1 MSNGSHEGGN
11 MPKVMLR
18 KGTAGQLV
26 FYIAKKDLEDEVVSL
41 QFDQPDK
48 WGGRTRT
55 EGRLQVFSGAI
66 ARAAAASR
74 DGAGSKNLATVEP
87 R

>member
-1 MSNGSHEGGN
+1 

-26 FYIAKKDLEDEVVSL
+26 FYVAKKDLEDEVVSV

-48 WGGRTRT
+48 WGG
-55 EGRLQVFSGAI
+55 EMLLK
-66 ARAAAASR
+66 
-74 DGAGSKNLATVEP
+74 DGSKYYVDPLDAPP
-87 R
+87 RLPVTMRAQRLGGGADD